1 MGDEIKYSKEVGKA
15 IKESKEIAIGINS
28 NEIRP
33 EHLFL
38 ALTQKKN
45 SNGIWINNESSKIYK
60 ILHEMNLNIDAIN
73 HTLRDWS
80 IETQKQI
87 GVFNLKSN
95 SIISLEL
102 QTNIILENST
112 KFALK
117 MNATQVEPEH
127 IFYSILE
134 NSTNLVSELFT
145 KSPDVYKNLKLRLK
159 KEEDEELEDELFNN
173 DIDME
178 EREIPK
184 ENMGNKKQ
192 KLIEQFGTDLTKLA
206 KEGVLDPVVGR
217 KNEIKRISQI
227 LSRRKKNNPVLVGE
241 PGVGKTAIAEGIAQL
256 IVEGKVP
263 ENLKNKRIINL
274 DMGSLVA
281 GTKYRGEFEQ
291 RLRGIIKEM
300 EENRN
305 YIVFIDE
312 IHTIIG
318 AGSAQGSLDASNMLK
333 PALSRGSFQCIGA
346 TTLDEYRKY
355 IEKDAALERRF
366 QKVVV
371 DPSTK
376 AETLEILE
384 NLKQRYEDF
393 HKVTYTDDALKACV
407 FLTDKY
413 MSEKHLPDKAI
424 DALDEAGSKV
434 HVNRTINTPKK
445 IQDLEIKIK
454 KIISEKEQFVQSQK
468 FELAADKRDRERE
481 LSKELELERKVWTEE
496 QSKFR
501 ETVTKD
507 DIAEVVALMTKIP
520 IDNVSTDE
528 NNKLKLLSNKV
539 KGIVIGQDEAVDKLV
554 RAVKRARI
562 GIKDPSKPVGSFI
575 FLGPTGCGKCHGKG
589 TKILMYDGSI
599 KNVEDIN
606 IGESLMGDDS
616 TPRTVLS
623 LARGKDKMYRI
634 TPLNGGEPFVCN
646 EPHILSLKTT
656 GTNNIV
662 NIPLNDYLGKSKWFK
677 HTHKLWRTNVE
688 FESKMIKIDPYF
700 MGLWLGDGNSHNVGI
715 TTADSEVVD
724 YVYKTAKEWNLNVRK
739 DELENNK
746 SNTYVLTGDIK
757 GEYHNNNLMTTFRE
771 YNLMNKYKEKDIANS
786 KFIPDDYLYNDS
798 TVRKNVLAGLIDSDG
813 WHHQNCYLISTKYN
827 KLADQ
832 ILFLSRS
839 LGYRASKTP
848 KIVNGQTYYSIN
860 ICGDLSDLN
869 IILNRK
875 KSTSRKQKKNVT
887 LTGFDVEYI
896 GVDNYYGFEIDNN
909 HLYLLGDFT
918 VTHNTYLSKV
928 LAKELFGSEDS
939 MIRIDMSEYM
949 EKHNVSR
956 LVGAPPGF
964 VGYEDGGELTEAVR
978 RKPYSI
984 ILLDEIEKAHPDVYN
999 ILLQVLDDGV
1009 LTDSYGRRVDFKNT
1023 IIIMTSNAGSRKVKD
1038 FGAGIG
1044 FSSNTDSSDKDKNK
1058 IIDKELKKIFS
1069 PEFLNRVDEII
1080 NFNSLTKEN
1089 IGAIVDVEIKSTI
1102 QRLKEIGY
1110 EVHITQS
1117 LKDYLFEKGYDQEYG
1132 ARPLKRAIQKNIEDI
1147 ITDAIINEEIKS
1159 GDRISIRYK
1168 NSEVKLVKL
1177 SSKDEISQDT
1187 EIIN

>member
-1 MGDEIKYSKEVGKA
+1 MGKEIEYSKEVAKS
-15 IKESKEIAIGINS
+15 INISKDIAKSIS
-28 NEIRP
+28 SKTIRP

-38 ALTQKKN
+38 ANLQKRDDSGN
-45 SNGIWINNESSKIYK
+45 WVNDEESDIYQ
-60 ILHEMNLNIDAIN
+60 LLNDMQLNIGAIRQ
-73 HTLRDWS
+73 TLLEWS
-80 IETQKQI
+80 IHFESKRLITVKGSVIALDAETTK
-87 GVFNLKSN
+87 
-95 SIISLEL
+95 
-102 QTNIILENST
+102 ILENAKT
-112 KFALK
+112 FAFSMGAK
-117 MNATQVEPEH
+117 QVSSRH
-127 IFYSILE
+127 VFYCILD
-134 NSTNLVSELFT
+134 NNNNLV
-145 KSPDVYKNLKLRLK
+145 N
-159 KEEDEELEDELFNN
+159 ELFNKSIDTKKELIRRLKNENEDDDYDMFNN
-173 DIDME
+173 DTDME
-178 EREIPK
+178 EPK
-184 ENMGNKKQ
+184 TNKNSKM

-206 KEGVLDPVVGR
+206 KDGQLDPVVGR

-241 PGVGKTAIAEGIAQL
+241 PGVGKSAIAEGIAQL

-263 ENLKNKRIINL
+263 ENLKNKRIITL

-305 YIVFIDE
+305 IILFIDE
-312 IHTIIG
+312 LHTIIG
-318 AGSAQGSLDASNMLK
+318 AGSAQGSL
-333 PALSRGSFQCIGA
+333 GA

-366 QKVVV
+366 QKVIV
-371 DPSTK
+371 DPTSK
-376 AETLEILE
+376 SETLEILK
-384 NLKQRYEDF
+384 NLKERYEDF
-393 HKVTYTDDALKACV
+393 HQVVYTDDALKACV
-407 FLTDKY
+407 DLTDKY
-413 MSEKHLPDKAI
+413 MSEKFMPDKAI
-424 DALDEAGSKV
+424 DAMDESGAKV
-434 HVNRTINTPKK
+434 HVNKAIVVPKK
-445 IQDLEIKIK
+445 IQDLEKKIK
-454 KIISEKEQFVQSQK
+454 KINTEKEQFVEEQK
-468 FELAADKRDRERE
+468 FELAAEKRDVERE
-481 LSKELELERKVWTEE
+481 LAKELEAERKVWEAE
-496 QSKFR
+496 RSKFR
-501 ETVTKD
+501 EIVTKD

-528 NNKLKLLSNKV
+528 NNKLKLMSNKV
-539 KGIVIGQDEAVDKLV
+539 KDIVIGQDEAVDKLV

-606 IGESLMGDDS
+606 IGELLMGDDS

-662 NIPLNDYLGKSKWFK
+662 NIPLNDYLGESKWFK

-896 GVDNYYGFEIDNN
+896 GVDNYYGFEIDSN

-949 EKHNVSR
+949 EKHTVSR
-956 LVGAPPGF
+956 LVGAPPGY

-1038 FGAGIG
+1038 FGTGIG
-1044 FSSNTDSSDKDKNK
+1044 FSLNTDDSQKDKNK
-1058 IIDKELKKIFS
+1058 VIDKELKKIFS
-1069 PEFLNRVDEII
+1069 PEFLNRIDEVIM
-1080 NFNSLTKEN
+1080 FNSLTKEN
-1089 IGAIVDVEIKSTI
+1089 IGNIVDVEIKSTI

-1110 EVHITQS
+1110 EIHITKS
-1117 LKDYLFEKGYDQEYG
+1117 LKDYLFENGYDEEYG
-1132 ARPLKRAIQKNIEDI
+1132 ARPLKRSIQKNIEDN
-1147 ITDAIINEEIKS
+1147 ITDAIINEEIKV
-1159 GDRISIRYK
+1159 GDRVSLRYDK
-1168 NSEVKLVKL
+1168 INGVKIKILT
-1177 SSKDEISQDT
+1177 SKEDISQDQ
-1187 EIIN
+1187 ELIN